1 MVLCVFGIVWREG
14 ADLDREAELSR
25 RMAEVASRKRG
36 FISYKSYVASDGDA
50 IGIIRFESREALKG
64 WRDDPAHR
72 QAWEEAPRFY
82 HEFWVQNC
90 EVFDDYVWV
99 DGVHSDRD
107 QRDRFQMTPAEVLA
121 AVDAETAAAQASI
134 ASGREG

>member
-50 IGIIRFESREALKG
+50 IGIIRFESR
-64 WRDDPAHR
+64 
-72 QAWEEAPRFY
+72 
-82 HEFWVQNC
+82 
-90 EVFDDYVWV
+90 
-99 DGVHSDRD
+99 
-107 QRDRFQMTPAEVLA
+107 
-121 AVDAETAAAQASI
+121 
-134 ASGREG
+134 